1 MRHYTI
7 SNIKHAVY
15 EDVTELPE
23 GLKYSKNWRGAE
35 IGDWV
40 GAEDGCVVQI
50 LRSGIM
56 KKKRGKVRD
65 VKYLGT
71 CTATFST
78 ARSTKFHTEPFDNIY
93 SFSGKKYQQGSLKER
108 TNATTNEVLFAQYVS
123 RGCSPE
129 NAYLKAYK
137 TENRKHAYISAGIL
151 IKTERIQKL
160 MREDLKPILKKL
172 KIDREVV
179 LAGIRDIA
187 LEGHKDSDRLKALIE
202 LEEILEIKE
211 TTKVQEIT
219 GALFQ
224 GFQPDQLEVAV
235 SKPKQIKG
243 GLYAISR

>member
-1 MRHYTI
+1 MRTYTI
-7 SNIKHAVY
+7 SNVEHVVY

-23 GLKYSKNWRGAE
+23 GLKYSSNWRDAE

-40 GAEDGCVVQI
+40 EAEDGCIVQI

-56 KKKRGKVRD
+56 KKRRGKVRD

-71 CTATFST
+71 CTGTFPT
-78 ARSTKFHTEPFDNIY
+78 TRSSKLHTEPFDNIY

-108 TNATTNEVLFAQYVS
+108 TDPTSNEVMFAQYVS
-123 RGCSPE
+123 RGLDPE
-129 NAYLKAYK
+129 NAYLKAYTTK
-137 TENRKHAYISAGIL
+137 NRQHACNSAGIL

-243 GLYAISR
+243 G